1 MLRLLSHKL
10 KKYAKGWL
18 VFFLF
23 LIDILFLSF
32 LMPAAGNA
40 ITGEAATVPIDLMFF
55 YTPQTVYKIIAGYGA
70 TIRETYLSLSLSIDI
85 AHPIVYTLFLSLLIT
100 WLFQKAYDT
109 RSNMQKLNVVPFG
122 AFAADLLE
130 NLGIITMISIYPK
143 TPAVVAWLTTFF
155 TMSKWIFVGASAVLV
170 VIGFIAWI
178 TKTERENRSHRRDSS
193 HRSSRSTGTTFR
205 K

>member
-10 KKYAKGWL
+10 KRYAKGWL
-18 VFFLF
+18 IFFLF
-23 LIDILFLSF
+23 VTDVLFLGY

-40 ITGEAATVPIDLMFF
+40 VTGEAATVPIDLMFF
-55 YTPQTVYKIIAGYGA
+55 YTPQTVYKIIADYGA
-70 TIRETYLSLSLSIDI
+70 TARETYLSLSLSIDI
-85 AHPIVYTLFLSLLIT
+85 AHPIVYTLLLSLLIT

-109 RSNMQKLNVVPFG
+109 RSKMQRLNVVPFA

-130 NLGIITMISIYPK
+130 NAGIITMISIYPK
-143 TPAVVAWLTTFF
+143 TLAVLAWLTTFF
-155 TMSKWIFVGASAVLV
+155 TMSKWIFAGVSVVLV

-178 TKTERENRSHRRDSS
+178 TKTQRENRKHRRDSS
-193 HRSSRSTGTTFR
+193 HRSSRSMNTTPR